1 MKADEQ
7 DAISIPEFCVRNG
20 ISAALFFKLA
30 REGRGPR
37 VMRVGRRTL
46 VTKEAAAAWRLECE
60 AASARRRGQA
70 RPTASQSST
79 RAAEI
84 V

>member
-1 MKADEQ
+1 MNATGDF
-7 DAISIPEFCVRNG
+7 DAFSIPEFCLRNS
-20 ISAALFFKLA
+20 ISSALFFKLA

-46 VTKEAAAAWRLECE
+46 VTKEAAAAWRRERE
-60 AASARRRGQA
+60 AASEPRIPEA
-70 RPTASQSST
+70 
-79 RAAEI
+79 